1 MSRLFRLLM
10 ITLAVV
16 AALIVLVAVTSKSY
30 RIPGSSMEPTVHCPR
45 PGPDC
50 LGDDAD
56 RVLVSRVLYEITD
69 PERGDI
75 VAYEIPGRGAALC
88 GGEPDSTYL
97 HRIVGLPGERVRVRA
112 GVVFVNGRRLTE
124 SYVRRA
130 RLGGRSMSGRVIP
143 AGRFLVLGDN
153 RKASCDSR
161 VWGFLDRDRIVGPKI
176 ATYWPVDR
184 ISIR

>member
-1 MSRLFRLLM
+1 M
-10 ITLAVV
+10 IVLAVA

-45 PGPDC
+45 PGAGC

-56 RVLVSRVLYEITD
+56 RVLVSRVLYRIRD
-69 PERGDI
+69 PKRSDI
-75 VAYEIPGRGAALC
+75 VAYEIPPRGAMAC
-88 GGEPDSTYL
+88 GGQPDSTYL
-97 HRIVGLPGERVRVRA
+97 HRIVGLPGERVRIRA
-112 GVVFVNGRRLTE
+112 GVVFVDGRRLDE
-124 SYVRRA
+124 PYVSRE
-130 RLGGRSMSGRVIP
+130 RLGGMSMSARTIP

-153 RKASCDSR
+153 RNASCDSR
-161 VWGFLDRDRIVGPKI
+161 VWGFLERDRIVGPMI